1 MKSITTDELKT
12 NFLESK
18 PVQIVDVRTDEE
30 TAMGYIPNAKLIPMD
45 TIPDNL
51 NAFNKKRYYIVCA
64 GGVRSAK
71 VVEYL
76 EANGIDAVNVEGG
89 MHAWGDEVLEIK
101 VFKVVT

>member
-1 MKSITTDELKT
+1 MKSITTDELK
-12 NFLESK
+12 NKLLESK

-51 NAFNKKRYYIVCA
+51 NSFNKNEIYYA

-89 MHAWGDEVLEIK
+89 MHAWGDEGLEIK
-101 VFKVVT
+101 SI

>member
-1 MKSITTDELKT
+1 MKSITTDELK
-12 NFLESK
+12 NKLLESK
-18 PVQIVDVRTDEE
+18 PVQIIDVRTDEE
-30 TAMGYIPNAKLIPMD
+30 TAMGYIPNVKLIPMD

-51 NAFNKKRYYIVCA
+51 NSFNKNEIYYIVCA

-89 MHAWGDEVLEIK
+89 MHAWGDEGLEIK
-101 VFKVVT
+101 SI

>member
-1 MKSITTDELKT
+1 MKSITTDELK
-12 NFLESK
+12 NKLFESK

-30 TAMGYIPNAKLIPMD
+30 TAMGYIPNEKLIPMD

-51 NAFNKKRYYIVCA
+51 NSFNKNEIYYIVCA

-89 MHAWGDEVLEIK
+89 MHAWGDEGLEIK
-101 VFKVVT
+101 SI

>member
-1 MKSITTDELKT
+1 MKSITTDELK
-12 NFLESK
+12 NKLLESK

-30 TAMGYIPNAKLIPMD
+30 TAMGYIPNAKLTPMD

-51 NAFNKKRYYIVCA
+51 NSFNKNEIYYIVCA

-89 MHAWGDEVLEIK
+89 MHAWGDEGLEIK
-101 VFKVVT
+101 SI

>member
-1 MKSITTDELKT
+1 MKSITTDELK
-12 NFLESK
+12 NKLLESK

-30 TAMGYIPNAKLIPMD
+30 TAMGYTPNAKLIPMD

-51 NAFNKKRYYIVCA
+51 NSFNKNEIYYIVCA

-89 MHAWGDEVLEIK
+89 MHAWGDEGLEIK
-101 VFKVVT
+101 SI

>member
-1 MKSITTDELKT
+1 MKSITTDELK
-12 NFLESK
+12 NKLLESK

-30 TAMGYIPNAKLIPMD
+30 TAMGYIPNVKLIPMD

-51 NAFNKKRYYIVCA
+51 NSFNKNEIYYIVCA

-89 MHAWGDEVLEIK
+89 MHAWGDEGLEIK
-101 VFKVVT
+101 SI

>member
-1 MKSITTDELKT
+1 
-12 NFLESK
+12 
-18 PVQIVDVRTDEE
+18 
-30 TAMGYIPNAKLIPMD
+30 MGYIPNAKLIPMD

-51 NAFNKKRYYIVCA
+51 NSFNKNEIYYIVCA

-89 MHAWGDEVLEIK
+89 MHAWGDEGLEIK

>member
-1 MKSITTDELKT
+1 L
-12 NFLESK
+12 LESN

-51 NAFNKKRYYIVCA
+51 YVFNKNETYYIVCA
-64 GGVRSAK
+64 GGVRSGK

-76 EANGIDAVNVEGG
+76 EAKGIDAVNVEGG
-89 MHAWGDEVLEIK
+89 VKAGGDEGMVIK
-101 VFKVVT
+101 SI

>member
-1 MKSITTDELKT
+1 MKSITTDELK
-12 NFLESK
+12 NKLLESK
-18 PVQIVDVRTDEE
+18 PVQIVDVRTGEE

-51 NAFNKKRYYIVCA
+51 NAFNKKETYYIVCA

-89 MHAWGDEVLEIK
+89 MHAWGDEGLEIK
-101 VFKVVT
+101 SI

>member
-1 MKSITTDELKT
+1 MKSITTDELK
-12 NFLESK
+12 NKLLESK

-30 TAMGYIPNAKLIPMD
+30 TAMGYILNAKLIPMD

-51 NAFNKKRYYIVCA
+51 NSFNKNEIYYIVCA

-89 MHAWGDEVLEIK
+89 MHAWGDEGLEIK
-101 VFKVVT
+101 SI

>member
-1 MKSITTDELKT
+1 MKSITTDELK
-12 NFLESK
+12 NKLLESK

-30 TAMGYIPNAKLIPMD
+30 TAMGYIPNTKLIPMD

-51 NAFNKKRYYIVCA
+51 NSFNKNEIYYIVCA

-89 MHAWGDEVLEIK
+89 MHAWGDEGLEIK
-101 VFKVVT
+101 SI

>member
-1 MKSITTDELKT
+1 MHLTK
-12 NFLESK
+12 
-18 PVQIVDVRTDEE
+18 E
-30 TAMGYIPNAKLIPMD
+30 T
-45 TIPDNL
+45 
-51 NAFNKKRYYIVCA
+51 YYIVCA

>member
-1 MKSITTDELKT
+1 MKSITTDELK
-12 NFLESK
+12 NKLLESK

-30 TAMGYIPNAKLIPMD
+30 PAMGYIPNAKLIPMD

-51 NAFNKKRYYIVCA
+51 NSFNKNEIYYIVCA

-89 MHAWGDEVLEIK
+89 MHAWGDEGLEIK
-101 VFKVVT
+101 SI

>member
-1 MKSITTDELKT
+1 MKSITTDELK
-12 NFLESK
+12 NKLFESK

-30 TAMGYIPNAKLIPMD
+30 TAMGYIPNVKLIPMD

-51 NAFNKKRYYIVCA
+51 NSFNKNEIYYIVCA

-89 MHAWGDEVLEIK
+89 MHAWGDEGLEIK
-101 VFKVVT
+101 SI

>member
-1 MKSITTDELKT
+1 MKSITTDELK
-12 NFLESK
+12 NKLFESK
-18 PVQIVDVRTDEE
+18 PVQIVDVRTGEE

-51 NAFNKKRYYIVCA
+51 NSFNKNEIYYIVCA

-89 MHAWGDEVLEIK
+89 MHAWGDEGLEIK
-101 VFKVVT
+101 SI

>member
-1 MKSITTDELKT
+1 MKSITTDELK
-12 NFLESK
+12 NKLLESN

-30 TAMGYIPNAKLIPMD
+30 TTMGYIPNAKLIPMD

-51 NAFNKKRYYIVCA
+51 DVFNKNETYYIVCA

-89 MHAWGDEVLEIK
+89 MHAWGDEGLEIK
-101 VFKVVT
+101 SI

>member
-1 MKSITTDELKT
+1 MKSITTDELK
-12 NFLESK
+12 NKLLESN

-30 TAMGYIPNAKLIPMD
+30 TAMGYIPNPKLIPMD

-51 NAFNKKRYYIVCA
+51 DVFNKNETYYIVCA

-89 MHAWGDEVLEIK
+89 MHAWGDEGLEIK
-101 VFKVVT
+101 SI

>member
-1 MKSITTDELKT
+1 MKSITTDELK
-12 NFLESK
+12 NKLFESK

-30 TAMGYIPNAKLIPMD
+30 TAMRYIPNAKLIPMD

-51 NAFNKKRYYIVCA
+51 NSFNKNEIYYIVCA

-89 MHAWGDEVLEIK
+89 MHAWGDEGLEIK
-101 VFKVVT
+101 SI

>member
-1 MKSITTDELKT
+1 MKSITTDELK
-12 NFLESK
+12 NKLLESK

-30 TAMGYIPNAKLIPMD
+30 TAMGYIPNSKLIPMD

-51 NAFNKKRYYIVCA
+51 NSFNKNEIYYIVCA

-89 MHAWGDEVLEIK
+89 MHAWGDEGLEIK
-101 VFKVVT
+101 SI